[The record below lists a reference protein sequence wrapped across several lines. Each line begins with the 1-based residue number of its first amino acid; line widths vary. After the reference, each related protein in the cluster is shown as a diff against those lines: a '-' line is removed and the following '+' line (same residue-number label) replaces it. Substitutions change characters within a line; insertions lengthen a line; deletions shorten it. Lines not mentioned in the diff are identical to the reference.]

1 MVSIIITTH
10 GKLAT
15 TFLDVAES
23 VLGKQEAV
31 VAVDV
36 MPQEGKEEILQHLTQ
51 AVSRVQQQD
60 GVLILAGI
68 FGEGDCQISLS
79 LFRGNGVRVVT
90 GLNLPMLLKVLTH
103 RSKLNLNA
111 LAASACESGKAGIID
126 CGLDPAAV

>member
-1 MVSIIITTH
+1 MVSIVITTH
-10 GKLAT
+10 EKLAT

-23 VLGKQEAV
+23 VLGKQKAV
-31 VAVDV
+31 VAVDI
-36 MPQEGKEEILQHLTQ
+36 MPQEGKEETLQHLTQ

-68 FGEGDCQISLS
+68 FGESDCQISLS
-79 LFRGNGVRVVT
+79 LFRGNGVQVVT

-103 RSKLNLNA
+103 RSELDLNA

-126 CGLDPAAV
+126 GGLNPTAV

>member
-10 GKLAT
+10 GKLAI
-15 TFLDVAES
+15 TFLDAAES
-23 VLGKQEAV
+23 VLGKQEVV

-36 MPQEGKEEILQHLTQ
+36 MPQEGKEKMLQHLTQ

-68 FGEGDCQISLS
+68 FGESDCQISLS

-90 GLNLPMLLKVLTH
+90 GLNLPMLLKVLAH
-103 RSKLNLNA
+103 RSELNLNA

-126 CGLDPAAV
+126 CGLDPTAV

>member
-15 TFLDVAES
+15 TFLDAAES

-68 FGEGDCQISLS
+68 FGESDCQISLS
-79 LFRGNGVRVVT
+79 LFRGNGV
-90 GLNLPMLLKVLTH
+90 
-103 RSKLNLNA
+103 
-111 LAASACESGKAGIID
+111 
-126 CGLDPAAV
+126 

>member
-1 MVSIIITTH
+1 MVSIVITTH

-68 FGEGDCQISLS
+68 FGESDCQISLS

-103 RSKLNLNA
+103 RSELDLNA

-126 CGLDPAAV
+126 CGLDPTAV

>member
-1 MVSIIITTH
+1 MVSIVITTH

-15 TFLDVAES
+15 TFLEVAES
-23 VLGKQEAV
+23 ILGRQEAV

-36 MPQEGKEEILQHLTQ
+36 MPQDGKDEILRHLTQ

-60 GVLILAGI
+60 GVLILAGV
-68 FGEGDCQISLS
+68 FGESDCQISLS
-79 LFRGNGVRVVT
+79 LFHDGVRIVT

-103 RSKLNLNA
+103 RSELDLNA

-126 CGLDPAAV
+126 CGLNPTSV

>member
-1 MVSIIITTH
+1 MVGIVITTH

-23 VLGKQEAV
+23 VLGNQEAV

-36 MPQEGKEEILQHLTQ
+36 MPQEGKDEILQHLAQ
-51 AVSRVQQQD
+51 AVSR
-60 GVLILAGI
+60 
-68 FGEGDCQISLS
+68 
-79 LFRGNGVRVVT
+79 VRVVT

-103 RSKLNLNA
+103 RSELDLNA

-126 CGLDPAAV
+126 CGLDSTGV